1 MMIRKCTASF
11 GKLNNETLTF
21 RDGLNVIYAP
31 NESGKST
38 WCAFIQAMLYG
49 IDSAERIRAGYLPD
63 KLRYAP
69 WSGAPMEG
77 SMDLVADR
85 CDITISR
92 RTRGKN
98 APMQDFSAVYTG
110 TNVPVKGLNGQ
121 NAGELL
127 TGVSKDVFRRSA
139 FIAQGSVGI
148 TGSAELEKRISS
160 IVTTGEEECSY
171 SEADEQLR
179 AWQRKR
185 RYNRKG
191 LLPALEGRMDEAQ
204 RRLEE
209 MSGSIENVE
218 ELENRLEQRQLDCAR
233 LEKQVAEARRT
244 QRRDALDRLSRSRR
258 ALEESSTRHDEAMET
273 LSQLREELR
282 RDRFGLREPESL
294 EADTAADLERLSSLR
309 VESGKTVGVLFVVLF
324 VALAMVAAALYANF
338 QNIVYILVAG
348 VLCTVAIVFLFRFSR
363 EHRRREEARSQRTQL
378 LEKYHAQSAAEIRQ
392 ALEEHRALWER
403 MEEAEQAER
412 ACRGSFESARGMLSE
427 MEETALKA
435 LDFTDSSSE
444 AARLSR
450 QLAAGRAEIEALS
463 RQLATASGRLA
474 AMGDPLVL
482 SSSLNY
488 MQGEYEELCD
498 EFEAIGLALDT
509 LRDADEEIQRRF
521 SPELGRVASG
531 YMSAVTG
538 GRYADVLIN
547 RDFSAMTRVSD
558 DAVSRSA
565 EYLSAGTLDIMYLAV
580 RLAVCKLALPEGE
593 PCPLILDDALVN
605 LDEERLE
612 QAMKL
617 LGEIAKERQVI
628 LFSCRRQDNAL
639 PAPSEESTADAL
651 PEAEETPE
659 TVESPA
665 PVESSEGTPQLPTV
679 PEIPEVVEAPDAPEE
694 LDCAEPADEAETDGE
709 APETDA

>member
-49 IDSAERIRAGYLPD
+49 IDSSERVRAGYLPD

-77 SMDLVADR
+77 TMDLVADR
-85 CDITISR
+85 CDITITR

-98 APMQDFSAVYTG
+98 GPMQEFSAVYTG
-110 TNVPVKGLNGQ
+110 TSVPVKGLNGQ
-121 NAGELL
+121 NAGEML

-139 FIAQGSVGI
+139 FIAQGNVGV
-148 TGSAELEKRISS
+148 TGSPELERRISA
-160 IVTTGEEECSY
+160 IVTTGEESG
-171 SEADEQLR
+171 SFTEADERLR
-179 AWQRKR
+179 AWQRRR

-191 LLPALEGRMDEAQ
+191 LLPALEGRMDDAQ

-209 MSGSIENVE
+209 MSGTVRSAE
-218 ELENRLEQRQLDCAR
+218 ELEDKLEQRQLECEK
-233 LEKQVAEARRT
+233 LEQQVAEARRR
-244 QRRDALDRLSRSRR
+244 QRREALDRLNKSRS
-258 ALEESSTRHDEAMET
+258 ALQESSDQHDEAMEA
-273 LSQLREELR
+273 LSQIREELR
-282 RDRFGLREPESL
+282 HDRFGLREPEQL
-294 EADTAADLERLSSLR
+294 EHEISQDLETLSALR
-309 VESGKTVGVLFVVLF
+309 SESGKSASVLLTVLF
-324 VALAMVAAALYANF
+324 VALAMAAAALYANF
-338 QNIVYILVAG
+338 QNVVFIVLAG
-348 VLCTVAIVFLFRFSR
+348 VLCAAAIVFLFRFSR
-363 EHRRREEARSQRTQL
+363 DHRNQEAARTRRQQL
-378 LEKYHAQSAAEIRQ
+378 LEKYHAQSAGEIRE
-392 ALEEHRALWER
+392 ALEEHRALWQR
-403 MEEAEQAER
+403 MLEAEETER
-412 ACRGSFESARGMLSE
+412 SFRGSFESARGALSE
-427 MEETALKA
+427 MEETALRE
-435 LDFTDSSSE
+435 LDFTEESSE

-463 RQLATASGRLA
+463 RQLANVNGRLA

-482 SSSLNY
+482 SSSLAY
-488 MQGEYEELCD
+488 MKNEYDEICD
-498 EFEAIGLALDT
+498 EYDAISLALDT
-509 LRDADEEIQRRF
+509 LRSADEEIQRRF

-580 RLAVCKLALPEGE
+580 RLAVCELALPEGE

-605 LDEERLE
+605 LDDERLE

-617 LGEIAKERQVI
+617 LNEIAKERQVI

-639 PAPSEESTADAL
+639 PEHVEAVEEKTEEAVTATEEENDEEKVESEE
-651 PEAEETPE
+651 
-659 TVESPA
+659 
-665 PVESSEGTPQLPTV
+665 
-679 PEIPEVVEAPDAPEE
+679 
-694 LDCAEPADEAETDGE
+694 
-709 APETDA
+709 